1 MTSSDCQDDNDRFP
15 NGQKLGLVT
24 AEFSYGRNSLFYV
37 RNTPT
42 QKYLG
47 RVNPYYGILLVVT
60 HRVLVDVSDDVATL
74 KRKLREESD
83 CVSLNGK
90 VCN

>member
-1 MTSSDCQDDNDRFP
+1 MT
-15 NGQKLGLVT
+15 V
-24 AEFSYGRNSLFYV
+24 EFSYGQNSLFYV

-42 QKYLG
+42 QKIHLDFQKYLG